1 MKPKVYI
8 IPAISVL
15 FSILAL
21 FEAFTKSI
29 RHDII
34 NYIKVSS
41 YDTGYLFLLLYV
53 IPVLIIFIHIKSL
66 KGKTN
71 KFYPMGILYS
81 MVGLVL
87 SILVSVKKADGFF
100 DFVVKYH
107 PYIYIFPIF
116 AIAIFLSKMNK
127 KLFLAVLLLDA
138 VYTLLLIKYLPIHH
152 LHINVS
158 STYTKM
164 AFTYLILVF
173 LHIIAYNKLKWT
185 ESRQLT

>member
-8 IPAISVL
+8 IPAISML

-29 RHDII
+29 RHDVI

-53 IPVLIIFIHIKSL
+53 IPVLLIFIHIKSL

-71 KFYPMGILYS
+71 KLYPMGILYS
-81 MVGLVL
+81 AVGLVL
-87 SILVSVKKADGFF
+87 SILVSVRKADVFF

-116 AIAIFLSKMNK
+116 AIAMFLSKMNK
-127 KLFLAVLLLDA
+127 KLFLAVLLLDV
-138 VYTLLLIKYLPIHH
+138 VYALLLIKYLPIRH
-152 LHINVS
+152 LHVNVS